1 VILKNSGVGLN
12 DSRKLLLR
20 EGDIMIDKI
29 RLDEVKNYIRVDYDE
44 DDENI
49 TTFILSAETFLKSH
63 GVQKDYDNELYKIA
77 IFMLVSI
84 WYDNRGLAE
93 QGAREIPFGVTRIIR
108 QLNILNDYGTV

>member
-1 VILKNSGVGLN
+1 MI
-12 DSRKLLLR
+12 DDKLLQ
-20 EGDIMIDKI
+20 
-29 RLDEVKNYIRVDYDE
+29 EVKEYIRVDDYGEWDRKINE
-44 DDENI
+44 DI
-49 TTFILSAETFLKSH
+49 KTFILSAETFLKSH
-63 GVQKDYDNELYKIA
+63 GVKKDYENELYKIA

>member
-1 VILKNSGVGLN
+1 MVDNKILQ
-12 DSRKLLLR
+12 
-20 EGDIMIDKI
+20 
-29 RLDEVKNYIRVDYDE
+29 EVKEYIRVDDYG
-44 DDENI
+44 DDDSNNKTNEEI
-49 TTFILSAETFLKSH
+49 KMFIMSAETFLKSH
-63 GVQKDYDNELYKIA
+63 GVKKDYNNELYKIA

>member
-1 VILKNSGVGLN
+1 MIDNKI
-12 DSRKLLLR
+12 LR
-20 EGDIMIDKI
+20 E
-29 RLDEVKNYIRVDYDE
+29 VKEYIRVDDYG
-44 DDENI
+44 DDDSNNKTNEEI
-49 TTFILSAETFLKSH
+49 KMFIMSAETFLKSH
-63 GVQKDYDNELYKIA
+63 GVKKDYNNELYKIA

>member
-1 VILKNSGVGLN
+1 MI
-12 DSRKLLLR
+12 DDKLLQ
-20 EGDIMIDKI
+20 
-29 RLDEVKNYIRVDYDE
+29 EVKEYIRVDDYGDE
-44 DDENI
+44 EWDRKINEEI
-49 TTFILSAETFLKSH
+49 KTFILSAETFLKSH
-63 GVQKDYDNELYKIA
+63 GVKIDYENELYKIA

>member
-1 VILKNSGVGLN
+1 MIYF
-12 DSRKLLLR
+12 DKLLQ
-20 EGDIMIDKI
+20 
-29 RLDEVKNYIRVDYDE
+29 EVKEYIRVDDYGDE
-44 DDENI
+44 EWDRKINEEI
-49 TTFILSAETFLKSH
+49 KTFILSAETFLKSH
-63 GVQKDYDNELYKIA
+63 GVKKDYENELYKIA

>member
-1 VILKNSGVGLN
+1 MVDNKILQ
-12 DSRKLLLR
+12 
-20 EGDIMIDKI
+20 
-29 RLDEVKNYIRVDYDE
+29 EVKEYIRVDDYG
-44 DDENI
+44 DDSNNKTNEEI
-49 TTFILSAETFLKSH
+49 KMFIMSAETFLKSH
-63 GVQKDYDNELYKIA
+63 GVKKDYNNELYKIA

>member
-1 VILKNSGVGLN
+1 MIE
-12 DSRKLLLR
+12 DKLLQ
-20 EGDIMIDKI
+20 
-29 RLDEVKNYIRVDYDE
+29 EVKEYIRVDDYGDE
-44 DDENI
+44 EWDRKINEEI
-49 TTFILSAETFLKSH
+49 KTFILSAETFLKSH
-63 GVQKDYDNELYKIA
+63 GVKKDYENELYKIA

>member
-1 VILKNSGVGLN
+1 M
-12 DSRKLLLR
+12 DDKLLQ
-20 EGDIMIDKI
+20 
-29 RLDEVKNYIRVDYDE
+29 EVKEYIRVDDYGDE
-44 DDENI
+44 EWDRKINEEI
-49 TTFILSAETFLKSH
+49 KTFILSAETFLKSH
-63 GVQKDYDNELYKIA
+63 GVKKDYENELYKIA

>member
-1 VILKNSGVGLN
+1 MI
-12 DSRKLLLR
+12 DDKLLQ
-20 EGDIMIDKI
+20 
-29 RLDEVKNYIRVDYDE
+29 EVKEYIRVDDYGDE
-44 DDENI
+44 EWDRKINEEI
-49 TTFILSAETFLKSH
+49 KTFILSAETFLKSH
-63 GVQKDYDNELYKIA
+63 GVKKDYENELYKIA

>member
-1 VILKNSGVGLN
+1 MI
-12 DSRKLLLR
+12 DDKLLQ
-20 EGDIMIDKI
+20 
-29 RLDEVKNYIRVDYDE
+29 EVKEYIRVDDYG
-44 DDENI
+44 DDDFNNKTNEEI
-49 TTFILSAETFLKSH
+49 KMFIMSAETFLKSH
-63 GVQKDYDNELYKIA
+63 GVKKDYNNELYKIA